1 MKANSWNIKYIQL
14 ADKTKEYVEESV
26 YDSVSVDIQS
36 ETEIVGSG
44 ESENDTYCK

>member
-1 MKANSWNIKYIQL
+1 M
-14 ADKTKEYVEESV
+14 ADKTKECVEESV

-36 ETEIVGSG
+36 EIEIVGTG